1 MIFVYL
7 IPDIYLNIY
16 GNVLDTDILL
26 PQYIVNTLPV
36 VQCLKLIRPRAR
48 LARPRVGVTVSGLG
62 RIGLARKIYETTE
75 NYSLA
80 LGPGVLLYD
89 TEPD

>member
-36 VQCLKLIRPRAR
+36 VQCLNLIRLVPDWRVRAW
-48 LARPRVGVTVSGLG
+48 V
-62 RIGLARKIYETTE
+62 
-75 NYSLA
+75 
-80 LGPGVLLYD
+80 
-89 TEPD
+89 